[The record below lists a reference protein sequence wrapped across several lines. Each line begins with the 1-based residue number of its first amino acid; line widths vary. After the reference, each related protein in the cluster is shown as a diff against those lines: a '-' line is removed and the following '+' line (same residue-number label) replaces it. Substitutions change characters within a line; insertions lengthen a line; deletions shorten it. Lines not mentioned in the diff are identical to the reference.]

1 MRIVLGGL
9 LMLAFSQYIIKA
21 AWVET
26 NKRAKADKS
35 SKAFASKKIFS
46 KLRNAYEKR

>member
-9 LMLAFSQYIIKA
+9 LVLAFSQYIIKA

-26 NKRAKADKS
+26 NKRTKGDKS
-35 SKAFASKKIFS
+35 NKPFPSKKIFNR
-46 KLRNAYEKR
+46 LRNAYEKR